1 MPSLAEPSGHCRV
14 KEAANENDISHDVVH
29 VECLESRSPLSQ
41 KAGAGLPQAMGVAD
55 STTTVQR

>member
-1 MPSLAEPSGHCRV
+1 M